1 MITLRQLTL
10 ARGSK
15 LLLEGVDLTL
25 HAGQKIGV
33 VGPNGCGK
41 SSLFALL
48 LGELHQEAGDLELPG
63 RLVVAHVAQD
73 IPASEQAAIEF
84 VIDGDAPL
92 RALERELA
100 HAHEQDEGERLAA
113 LYETFEHA
121 GGYTARNRAASLMHG
136 LGFSATE
143 QAQAV
148 DAFSGGWRMRLNLA
162 RALMCRSDLLLLD
175 EPTNHLDLDAVIW
188 LEQWLRDYSGTLLA
202 ISHDRDFLD
211 GYRRAHPRDR
221 TVPG

>member
-15 LLLEGVDLTL
+15 PLLEAVDLTL

-63 RLVVAHVAQD
+63 KLTVAHVAQE
-73 IPASEQAAIEF
+73 IPASMQAAIEF

-92 RALERELA
+92 RALEQELA
-100 HAHEQDEGERLAA
+100 RAHEQDDGERLAL
-113 LYETFEHA
+113 LYEAFEHA
-121 GGYTARNRAASLMHG
+121 GGYAARSRAASLMHG
-136 LGFSATE
+136 LGFAAGE
-143 QAQAV
+143 MEQAV
-148 DAFSGGWRMRLNLA
+148 DAFSGGWRMRLKLA
-162 RALMCRSDLLLLD
+162 RALMCR
-175 EPTNHLDLDAVIW
+175 
-188 LEQWLRDYSGTLLA
+188 
-202 ISHDRDFLD
+202 
-211 GYRRAHPRDR
+211 
-221 TVPG
+221 